1 MGICK
6 GIFFDFKLLFIQN
19 GELDKKD
26 ITQLV
31 APFFKEVI
39 ATAGFLDVA
48 SILKDDCEN
57 DIKIVLIEADN
68 TNYYVFDILKQIKT
82 LRQDIFA
89 IVISPKVYS
98 GAFKHIVETD
108 KKNVYIRYGFE
119 VDEFIESV
127 RTSIRKREKQLK
139 KDRLEY
145 FLTQYQA
152 ALNEV
157 AQIVKFDIDGT
168 VKYTNNYLNTVF
180 GYGQGEMNGYHIS
193 RIIQSEINNGTL
205 DEVMIQISK
214 KDIWK
219 GQVAS
224 RRKDGEIIYGDTT
237 VVPLLSPHGK
247 IVECLLIRHD
257 VTELIKESNAA
268 KESERAKDE
277 FLANMSHEIRT
288 PLNAVIGY
296 AQLLKNSDIPQ
307 SAKEYVEII
316 DKSGNSLLNIVNQIL
331 DLSKIQSGHFELFPV
346 WFNAKEEFESV
357 RKLFMLT
364 AMDKNIDFSFTV
376 DNALP
381 DRLYCDIVRLKQVLI
396 NLIGNAFKFTSSK
409 ISVKIVVAEKDEHD
423 VSVLFSVVDDGIG
436 ISKTEQKNI
445 FKPFTQEDS
454 STTKKYG
461 GTGIGLSI
469 SSEILGLMGSNI
481 FLQSEKGEGSEFS
494 FMLQLHYECVDD
506 IQPRESCNMELHK
519 KSSFNAKILVVEDN
533 EINRMLIG
541 EMLLNFGITV
551 CSATNGLE
559 AVNMCEAQKY
569 DLIFMDIDMPIMN
582 GIEATDNILK
592 AEKEKNMPHTPIVAL
607 TANVITGEKQRCLDA
622 GMDDYLGKPFN
633 ISDLEGILKKH
644 IRKTVYDKYDL
655 GKISTSIGVTPE
667 VALQYIE
674 RFLDAFSK
682 ELKDMEGYAKSGDF
696 AALRITAHKYKGT
709 AGMFGFDEAR
719 QTLGAI
725 ESKAKGLLAS
735 GGDVQSDSIS
745 PDSIFRDDFEAL
757 KAIFDTK

>member
-214 KDIWK
+214 K
-219 GQVAS
+219 G
-224 RRKDGEIIYGDTT
+224 
-237 VVPLLSPHGK
+237 
-247 IVECLLIRHD
+247 
-257 VTELIKESNAA
+257 
-268 KESERAKDE
+268 
-277 FLANMSHEIRT
+277 
-288 PLNAVIGY
+288 
-296 AQLLKNSDIPQ
+296 
-307 SAKEYVEII
+307 II
-316 DKSGNSLLNIVNQIL
+316 DLQNKITEHLFGN
-331 DLSKIQSGHFELFPV
+331 
-346 WFNAKEEFESV
+346 
-357 RKLFMLT
+357 
-364 AMDKNIDFSFTV
+364 
-376 DNALP
+376 
-381 DRLYCDIVRLKQVLI
+381 
-396 NLIGNAFKFTSSK
+396 
-409 ISVKIVVAEKDEHD
+409 
-423 VSVLFSVVDDGIG
+423 
-436 ISKTEQKNI
+436 
-445 FKPFTQEDS
+445 
-454 STTKKYG
+454 
-461 GTGIGLSI
+461 
-469 SSEILGLMGSNI
+469 
-481 FLQSEKGEGSEFS
+481 
-494 FMLQLHYECVDD
+494 
-506 IQPRESCNMELHK
+506 
-519 KSSFNAKILVVEDN
+519 
-533 EINRMLIG
+533 
-541 EMLLNFGITV
+541 
-551 CSATNGLE
+551 
-559 AVNMCEAQKY
+559 
-569 DLIFMDIDMPIMN
+569 
-582 GIEATDNILK
+582 
-592 AEKEKNMPHTPIVAL
+592 
-607 TANVITGEKQRCLDA
+607 
-622 GMDDYLGKPFN
+622 
-633 ISDLEGILKKH
+633 
-644 IRKTVYDKYDL
+644 
-655 GKISTSIGVTPE
+655 
-667 VALQYIE
+667 
-674 RFLDAFSK
+674 
-682 ELKDMEGYAKSGDF
+682 
-696 AALRITAHKYKGT
+696 
-709 AGMFGFDEAR
+709 
-719 QTLGAI
+719 
-725 ESKAKGLLAS
+725 
-735 GGDVQSDSIS
+735 
-745 PDSIFRDDFEAL
+745 
-757 KAIFDTK
+757 

>member
-1 MGICK
+1 MGLCN
-6 GIFFDFKLLFIQN
+6 GIFFDFRLLFIQN

-26 ITQLV
+26 ITELV

-48 SILKDDCEN
+48 SILKDDTEN

-108 KKNVYIRYGFE
+108 KKNVYIRYGFGL
-119 VDEFIESV
+119 DEFIESIRASV
-127 RTSIRKREKQLK
+127 RKREKQLK
-139 KDRLEY
+139 KDKLEY
-145 FLTQYQA
+145 FLSQYQA

-180 GYGQGEMNGYHIS
+180 GYSAGEMNGYHIS
-193 RIIQSEINNGTL
+193 RIIQSEINNGKL
-205 DEVMIQISK
+205 QEVMAEVSK
-214 KDIWK
+214 KNIWK

-247 IVECLLIRHD
+247 ILECLLIRHD
-257 VTELIKESNAA
+257 VTDLIKESNAA

-307 SAKEYVEII
+307 AAKEYVEII
-316 DKSGNSLLNIVNQIL
+316 DKSGNSLLSIVNQIL

-346 WFNAKEEFESV
+346 WFNAKDELEVV
-357 RKLFMLT
+357 RKLFLLS

-376 DNALP
+376 DSTLP
-381 DRLYCDIVRLKQVLI
+381 ARLYCDIVRLKQVLI

-423 VSVLFSVVDDGIG
+423 VSILFSVADDGIG
-436 ISKTEQKNI
+436 ISKSEQKNI

-481 FLQSEKGEGSEFS
+481 FLNSEKGAGSEFS
-494 FMLQLHYECVDD
+494 FVLQLHYEEEDVKVKD
-506 IQPRESCNMELHK
+506 ICNIDGYK
-519 KSSFNAKILVVEDN
+519 KSRFNAKVLIAEDN
-533 EINRMLIG
+533 EINSMLIG
-541 EMLLNFGITV
+541 EMLSSFGVTA
-551 CSATNGLE
+551 CAAPNGLE
-559 AVNMCEAQKY
+559 AFNMFRDKKF
-569 DLIFMDIDMPIMN
+569 DLVFMDIDMPIMN
-582 GIEATDNILK
+582 GMEATDRILK
-592 AEKEKNMPHTPIVAL
+592 FEKENNIGHTPIVAL
-607 TANVITGEKQRCLDA
+607 TANVITGEKQKCLDA

-633 ISDLEGILKKH
+633 ISDLEAVLKKY
-644 IRKTVYDKYDL
+644 INKAVNDRYDL
-655 GKISTSIGVTPE
+655 GKISASIGVTPE

-674 RFLDAFSK
+674 RFLDAFAK
-682 ELKDMEGYAKSGDF
+682 ELKDMNDAVESGDF
-696 AALRITAHKYKGT
+696 ASLRIIAHKYKGT
-709 AGMFGFDEAR
+709 VGMFGFDEAR
-719 QTLGAI
+719 VVLASI
-725 ESKAKGLLAS
+725 ESKAKAAL
-735 GGDVQSDSIS
+735 S
-745 PDSIFRDDFEAL
+745 PDSSNPCCKISHNSFWDDFEKL
-757 KAIFDTK
+757 KTIFDIK